1 MEIITYL
8 DIILIIPLLWFAWKG
23 FSKGFIIE
31 LASLAA
37 LILGIYVASHFSDF
51 TANFLTENLNFTSEY
66 LNIIAFAITFIG
78 VVILTHLL
86 GRLLESV
93 VKIAML
99 GFVNKIAGVAF
110 GILKAALVLSGLFY
124 ILHTVDASDKLISR
138 ETKENSILYKPVSS
152 LIYIVMPAV
161 ENLEWPG
168 KTREDEQE
176 ERIIE
181 NKSIM

>member
-1 MEIITYL
+1 MGSITYL

-37 LILGIYVASHFSDF
+37 LILGIYAASHFSDF
-51 TANFLTENLNFTSEY
+51 TARFLTDKLNFTSEY
-66 LNIIAFAITFIG
+66 LNIIAFALTFIG
-78 VVILTHLL
+78 VVILAHLL

-99 GFVNKIAGVAF
+99 GFVNKIAGTAF

-124 ILHTVDASDKLISR
+124 ILHTVDASDKLVSR
-138 ETKENSILYKPVSS
+138 ETKENSILYKPISS
-152 LIYIVMPAV
+152 LIYMVMPAV

-168 KTREDEQE
+168 KDEKPDEQE
-176 ERIIE
+176 QEQQH
-181 NKSIM
+181 NLV